1 MLTIKSG
8 FRSRKVTTWFSQRF
22 TDKMVRRPFV
32 RKGTEYKL
40 RSGVTDHRV
49 PDRNT
54 LAAQS
59 VDAAEPRKG

>member
-1 MLTIKSG
+1 MLAIKSG

-22 TDKMVRRPFV
+22 TDKTVRWPFV

-40 RSGVTDHRV
+40 RSGIPDRRV

-54 LAAQS
+54 GAAQS